1 MESWV
6 SSSSSPLI
14 TTNQTQ
20 IRNKLIEFSLFELVC
35 RPSSHVIRAK
45 KKKKRKNSSSCD
57 FIVGE
62 AKTATFVCQLCGCEC
77 VVYAHFVSLLV
88 LLVWCVFFPCRL
100 VHLVCHLFVCGCVV
114 CACVARHKASLYNWT
129 CHVTRRGS
137 KPTLPTP
144 SLNQKCCF

>member
-45 KKKKRKNSSSCD
+45 KEKRKNSSSCD

-62 AKTATFVCQLCGCEC
+62 AKTATFVCQLCGCDC
-77 VVYAHFVSLLV
+77 VVYAHCVFVAV
-88 LLVWCVFFPCRL
+88 VGVWCVFFFLVACVSL
-100 VHLVCHLFVCGCVV
+100 VHLVG
-114 CACVARHKASLYNWT
+114 
-129 CHVTRRGS
+129 
-137 KPTLPTP
+137 
-144 SLNQKCCF
+144 